1 MRNANKEDFFREI
14 ALRIHSS
21 LDVAEAIKAA
31 FNYMK
36 DYIPMDMM
44 GMYLANDYGEN
55 GVKFY
60 SVARYGRQI
69 IREPKNPVDPIF
81 WLTKEEAK
89 LLDETSCVVDESG
102 IKVDNEGD
110 VPEPLLKVFP
120 FIDRYSI
127 VDMDIGTEENRKS
140 SLIIA
145 KEGKGIFN
153 KKHIELLKSVKE
165 PFSIAMS
172 NAIRYLEL
180 MQLKESLA
188 DENKAMRTDL
198 GLEAGEQII
207 GAEFGLRSVMEM
219 VRTVARTNSPVLLM
233 GETGTGKE
241 IIAKSIHQNSS
252 RSDRPFVRVQCGAMP
267 ESLLDSELFGHEKGS
282 FTGAIGTKKGRFER
296 ANLGTIFLD
305 EIGELSLEAQVK
317 LLRVLQEKEFERVGG
332 HQTIKADV
340 RVIAATH
347 RNLHEMVKAG
357 TFREDLWFR
366 LNVFPIVIPPLRDRK
381 GDMQALINHFILKKT
396 RELSLPVSQGL
407 GPGVLNKLMK
417 YNWPGNVRE
426 LQNVIERGLI
436 ISNGAEINI
445 PSSYV
450 PENLDIIDL
459 EAESVDTLD
468 EVVKK
473 HIVLTLKK
481 SKGRI
486 EGQDGA
492 AELLGLN
499 PSTLRGKLRK
509 YKIPFGTNSKANS
522 N

>member
-1 MRNANKEDFFREI
+1 
-14 ALRIHSS
+14 
-21 LDVAEAIKAA
+21 
-31 FNYMK
+31 MK

-60 SVARYGRQI
+60 SVARYGREI
-69 IREPKNPVDPIF
+69 IREPKNPVEPIF
-81 WLTKEEAK
+81 WLTKKEAK
-89 LLDETSCVVDESG
+89 LLDETTCFVEESG
-102 IKVDNEGD
+102 IKVYNMGI
-110 VPEPLLKVFP
+110 VPDSLLKIFP
-120 FIDRYSI
+120 LIDRYSI
-127 VDMDIGTEENRKS
+127 MDMDVGTGENKKS

-145 KEGKGIFN
+145 KEGKGIFT
-153 KKHIELLKSVKE
+153 KKHVELLKSVKE

-180 MQLKESLA
+180 MQLKESLV

-207 GAEFGLRSVMEM
+207 GAEFGLRGVMEM

-252 RSDRPFVRVQCGAMP
+252 RSDLPFVRVQCGAMP

-296 ANLGTIFLD
+296 ANFGTIFLD

-347 RNLHEMVKAG
+347 RNLHEMIKEG

-381 GDMQALINHFILKKT
+381 GDMPALIQHFILKKT
-396 RELSLPVSQGL
+396 RELSLPASAGL
-407 GPGVLNKLMK
+407 APGVLDKLMK
-417 YNWPGNVRE
+417 YGWPGNVRE

-450 PENLDIIDL
+450 PENLEKI
-459 EAESVDTLD
+459 ENEPDTPETYD
-468 EVVKK
+468 EVIRK
-473 HIVLTLKK
+473 HIIKVLKK
-481 SKGRI
+481 THGKI
-486 EGQDGA
+486 EGQSGA
-492 AELLGLN
+492 AKLLGLN

-509 YKIPFGTNSKANS
+509 YKIPFGTNSKTNFS
-522 N
+522 